1 MIRGDADL
9 VFRFCN
15 NGTTRLEPKVFEEI
29 SLISKIAAFVKQF
42 FSFEKEKLSSSVVGG
57 QPTKR
62 RTWSQIKQINYKINK
77 TALKNLKPEALKTL
91 LKSEQLKQLDLK
103 DLATILKSEQLKQ
116 LDSKDLAI
124 LLRSS
129 LIRDLDPADQAPLFT
144 AAFER
149 YASELFKSKDT
160 RPKFTIELDIDAL
173 LFFQDRER
181 DTTPGEEKFNLDKDR
196 SILFFNEEQA
206 STSGE
211 SFQPAM
217 DKLKQCIKKNTYKDR
232 LFFLMSQR
240 YSPVAQ
246 NAIFEYI
253 LNNHSLIL
261 QAAQSGYYRLVEAQQ
276 IVEIQLYHPL
286 LQFDTL
292 AYEQPKGGLSIK
304 MSLPTDPWKLS
315 TIHIEKLDQEDF
327 QHAIYTNPLDFK
339 TDNPIVLNLDP
350 TI

>member
-1 MIRGDADL
+1 
-9 VFRFCN
+9 
-15 NGTTRLEPKVFEEI
+15 
-29 SLISKIAAFVKQF
+29 VKQF
-42 FSFEKEKLSSSVVGG
+42 FSFEKGKLSSSAEGG
-57 QPTKR
+57 QPAKR

-77 TALKNLKPEALKTL
+77 AALEKLGPKAFKTL
-91 LKSEQLKQLDLK
+91 LKSKKLNQLDSK
-103 DLATILKSEQLKQ
+103 DLANLLKSAQLKQ

-173 LFFQDRER
+173 LFSQDRER
-181 DTTPGEEKFNLDKDR
+181 DATPGEEKFVQDSNR
-196 SILFFNEEQA
+196 HILFFNEEQA

-217 DKLKQCIKKNTYKDR
+217 DKLKQCIEKNTYKDR

-261 QAAQSGYYRLVEAQQ
+261 QAAQSGYYRLAEAQQ
-276 IVEIQLYHPL
+276 IVETQLYNPL
-286 LQFDTL
+286 IQFDAL
-292 AYEQPKGGLSIK
+292 GNREPKGGLSIK

-315 TIHIEKLDQEDF
+315 TIHIEKLDQTDF